1 VALPNHTTQE
11 VKYVRRTPRGAKLLA
26 LLAGT
31 ALLAAACG
39 SDSGGSSSSG
49 TAGSTETTTAGGAE
63 TTVAG
68 TEAPATEAPAATGGT
83 ITVGVEQ
90 EWDCADWMGT
100 CGGSTYGAWA
110 FLHQTMPKAFD
121 FVPDG
126 DNWAYKAS
134 NVLSEEPTIETSPKQ
149 VVTYKI
155 NPEAVWSDGVPI
167 TSSDWKYTW
176 DQIVNGTDIYDTTG
190 YNLIESVDDSDPA
203 TAVVTFKSPYASWKG
218 LFGTYGIYPSH
229 ILTGK
234 DRNAEMKD
242 GYTFS
247 AGPWKM
253 ESWNKG
259 VGMTLIPNDK
269 YWGDKPL
276 VDKIEEKFFADTAA
290 EFQAFKAGEVDS
302 IGPQPQLDAIDQINA
317 GMEGVTSKV
326 YSNTGNVEALWINND
341 KAPFNDVAVRQAF
354 GYAIDRDAIVKRL
367 FGGIGVEKAVNSL
380 NPPITAEF
388 SNPDA
393 WAGYTLDLAKV
404 DSTMTAAGYAKGS
417 DGIWAKDGQ
426 KVSFTIQSTAGNKR
440 RELTEQVLQQQL
452 KDAGFDMT
460 IQNQKAGDLF
470 GTILPAG
477 DYQLSLYAQTA
488 TTLDPGLSSIALS
501 TNIPTAANGNVGQNW
516 QRINVPAADPLL
528 TTVDVSLDDAAR
540 AKAGKEADDLLA
552 ADQVSLP
559 LDPLPNIGLYG
570 PKIKGDF
577 SVNVITGAWWNMN
590 TWSLAG

>member
-1 VALPNHTTQE
+1 
-11 VKYVRRTPRGAKLLA
+11 LA

-39 SDSGGSSSSG
+39 SSKSNSGASAGSTAGSAGTTGGGAATTASGGS
-49 TAGSTETTTAGGAE
+49 
-63 TTVAG
+63 AG
-68 TEAPATEAPAATGGT
+68 TTGSSAAAHTGGT

-90 EWDCADWMGT
+90 EWPSADWMSSD
-100 CGGSTYGAWA
+100 GGSTYGAWA
-110 FLHQTMPKAFD
+110 YLHQTMPVAFD

-134 NVLSEEPTIETSPKQ
+134 NVLAGEPTIVSSPKQ

-155 NPEAVWSDGVPI
+155 NPDAVWSDGEPI
-167 TSSDWKYTW
+167 TSSDFKYTW
-176 DQIVNGTDIYDTTG
+176 DQIVTGTDIYDTTG
-190 YNLIESVDDSDPA
+190 YNLIESVDDSDPS

-218 LFGTYGIYPSH
+218 LFGSYGIYPSH

-242 GYTFS
+242 GYTWS
-247 AGPWKM
+247 GGPWM
-253 ESWNKG
+253 LTAWNKG
-259 VGMTLIPNDK
+259 VGATFVPNPK
-269 YWGDKPL
+269 YWGQQPL
-276 VDKIEEKFFADTAA
+276 VDKVEEKFFADTAA

-317 GMEGVTSKV
+317 GLPGVTSKV
-326 YSNTGNVEALWINND
+326 YPITGNVEALWINNE
-341 KAPFNDVAVRQAF
+341 KAPFDDVAVRQAF
-354 GYAIDRDAIVKRL
+354 GYAIDRNAIVKRL

-380 NPPITAEF
+380 NPPITAAY
-388 SNPDA
+388 SNPEA
-393 WAGYTLDLAKV
+393 WAGYTLDPTKV

-417 DGIWAKDGQ
+417 DGIWAKNGQ

-460 IQNQKAGDLF
+460 IQNQKASDLF

-501 TNIPTAANGNVGQNW
+501 TNIPTAANNNTGQNW
-516 QRINVPAADPLL
+516 QRINIPAVDPLL

-552 ADQVSLP
+552 KDQVSLP

-570 PKIKGDF
+570 PKLKGDF
-577 SVNVITGAWWNMN
+577 SVNVIKGPWWNMN
-590 TWSLAG
+590 TWSLAS